1 MAFDAANLKLV
12 DNMDPQVFKYWSN
25 DLTGTITASGY
36 FNSAYEKFHKG
47 DLILIA
53 GDVDGTAFT
62 TQLAIS
68 SASAAATVTTV
79 DLATATL
86 TFNSKYVL
94 TASLVAAG
102 TAETQYVVA
111 SIPGMVTKVYGVL
124 NISGLGSGGTS
135 TVTITVPTTGAIAT
149 LPFLQD
155 TAAGAVIEDT
165 TITAHTA
172 LLAGGVIQ
180 VTTDGTGSHTG
191 VCRVTIEITPT

>member
-1 MAFDAANLKLV
+1 MAFTAASLQMFSNGDPQLFKYTTNDLLSLV
-12 DNMDPQVFKYWSN
+12 DD
-25 DLTGTITASGY
+25 SGY
-36 FNSAYEKFHKG
+36 FNGAYEKFHLG
-47 DLILIA
+47 DYIFVS
-53 GDVDGTAFT
+53 GDQDGTPFNIPFT
-62 TQLAIS
+62 VT
-68 SASAAATVTTV
+68 SASGAATVTTV
-79 DLATATL
+79 AEASATIN
-86 TFNSKYVL
+86 FSSKYVL
-94 TASLVAAG
+94 TASLVAVG

-111 SIPGMVTKVYGVL
+111 SIPGMITKVYGVL

-191 VCRVTIEITPT
+191 VCRVTLEITPT